1 MFKVCLGGSRF
12 YKWWLFQGRRPPA
25 LLAQGYLFLFFIQSA
40 QIDFFELS
48 KVIFYQKWFFIKSAQ
63 SDCFGTVQGG
73 NTTSNHSSARWLW
86 YFDEV
91 DDNNFP
97 QDYQKFDLPSFTSS
111 TKVPCVRF
119 YGSLMKLIQM
129 SIISKPQLQT
139 TPWIFLY
146 SHHHF
151 WHTFSNL

>member
-25 LLAQGYLFLFFIQSA
+25 LLAQGDLFLFFIQSA

-73 NTTSNHSSARWLW
+73 NTTSNHSSAWWLW
-86 YFDEV
+86 YF

-111 TKVPCVRF
+111 TKVAF
-119 YGSLMKLIQM
+119 YRDHIYMINLKCS
-129 SIISKPQLQT
+129 SIRGG
-139 TPWIFLY
+139 FL
-146 SHHHF
+146 SE
-151 WHTFSNL
+151 L